1 MKVCVETGFNR
12 FCNFGE
18 RRVKT
23 ELVKNALLMLIKS
36 HSDDKIKLAMQM
48 ILRDESFR
56 DGYDY
61 FDFDRFRNVLLVS
74 SQKSMNEI
82 I

>member
-23 ELVKNALLMLIKS
+23 ELVKNALLMLIRS
-36 HSDDKIKLAMQM
+36 HSDDKIKHAMQM

-56 DGYDY
+56 DGYES
-61 FDFDRFRNVLLVS
+61 FDFDRFRNVFVLS
-74 SQKSMNEI
+74 S
-82 I
+82 